1 MQVFVCVGQIPKMA
15 LDEIALSTKKNVKLK
30 IIFRGALKIK
40 MNHKRLP

>member
-15 LDEIALSTKKNVKLK
+15 LDEMAFSTKKNVNLK
-30 IIFRGALKIK
+30 TIFRGAFKIK